1 MIGQQF
7 QQLWTSDDNIHP
19 LQDEPYKSTFFFF
32 NTPDHEELNAEDAST
47 GSVYSV
53 VEHRDPRTRASWCVD
68 YGVCL
73 YPGQYRSL
81 PDFGIR
87 LVGFPG
93 TITFEIL

>member
-47 GSVYSV
+47 GSVLNAV
-53 VEHRDPRTRASWCVD
+53 KFRDPRTRAGRFVDNCV
-68 YGVCL
+68 CPS
-73 YPGQYRSL
+73 PGTVSKC
-81 PDFGIR
+81 PGIR

>member
-47 GSVYSV
+47 GSLLSAG
-53 VEHRDPRTRASWCVD
+53 ESRDPRTRANRCVD
-68 YGVCL
+68 DCICL
-73 YPGQYRSL
+73 YPGQYRS
-81 PDFGIR
+81 
-87 LVGFPG
+87 VPG
-93 TITFEIL
+93 

>member
-1 MIGQQF
+1 MEIMIGQQF

-53 VEHRDPRTRASWCVD
+53 TLIRTVLELR
-68 YGVCL
+68 
-73 YPGQYRSL
+73 
-81 PDFGIR
+81 IR
-87 LVGFPG
+87 VVGFTG
-93 TITFEIL
+93 TITFCNFIAFVAST

>member
-53 VEHRDPRTRASWCVD
+53 TLIRTVLELR
-68 YGVCL
+68 
-73 YPGQYRSL
+73 
-81 PDFGIR
+81 IR
-87 LVGFPG
+87 VVGFTG
-93 TITFEIL
+93 TITFCNFIAFVAST

>member
-53 VEHRDPRTRASWCVD
+53 TLIRTVLESR
-68 YGVCL
+68 
-73 YPGQYRSL
+73 
-81 PDFGIR
+81 IR
-87 LVGFPG
+87 GVGFTG
-93 TITFEIL
+93 TITFCNFIAFVAST

>member
-47 GSVYSV
+47 GSVYS
-53 VEHRDPRTRASWCVD
+53 
-68 YGVCL
+68 
-73 YPGQYRSL
+73 
-81 PDFGIR
+81 GIR
-87 LVGFPG
+87 TVLEFWVLQAP
-93 TITFEIL
+93 

>member
-47 GSVYSV
+47 GSVYRV
-53 VEHRDPRTRASWCVD
+53 H
-68 YGVCL
+68 CL
-73 YPGQYRSL
+73 TQGSTY
-81 PDFGIR
+81 R
-87 LVGFPG
+87 LVRAPLGATWCEFFVLVRCGP
-93 TITFEIL
+93 

>member
-53 VEHRDPRTRASWCVD
+53 VEPRDPRNGSMYALTR
-68 YGVCL
+68 
-73 YPGQYRSL
+73 GQFRSV
-81 PDFGIR
+81 PDFG

-93 TITFEIL
+93 TITFKIS

>member
-53 VEHRDPRTRASWCVD
+53 VEPRDQRTRADRCVD
-68 YGVCL
+68 YCVCL
-73 YPGQYRSL
+73 YPGQCRSV
-81 PDFGIR
+81 PA
-87 LVGFPG
+87 
-93 TITFEIL
+93 

>member
-47 GSVYSV
+47 GSVLSA
-53 VEHRDPRTRASWCVD
+53 VEPRNPRTRAGAWITMFALTRGQFRSV
-68 YGVCL
+68 
-73 YPGQYRSL
+73 PG
-81 PDFGIR
+81 
-87 LVGFPG
+87 
-93 TITFEIL
+93 

>member
-47 GSVYSV
+47 GSVLSA
-53 VEHRDPRTRASWCVD
+53 VESRNPRTDAGRCVD
-68 YGVCL
+68 YCVCL
-73 YPGQYRSL
+73 YPGHYRS
-81 PDFGIR
+81 
-87 LVGFPG
+87 VPG
-93 TITFEIL
+93 

>member
-53 VEHRDPRTRASWCVD
+53 VESRDPRTRAGRCVD
-68 YGVCL
+68 YYVCL
-73 YPGQYRSL
+73 YPGQYRS
-81 PDFGIR
+81 
-87 LVGFPG
+87 VPG
-93 TITFEIL
+93 

>member
-53 VEHRDPRTRASWCVD
+53 TLIRTVLEFWVLQA
-68 YGVCL
+68 
-73 YPGQYRSL
+73 P
-81 PDFGIR
+81 
-87 LVGFPG
+87 
-93 TITFEIL
+93 

>member
-53 VEHRDPRTRASWCVD
+53 
-68 YGVCL
+68 GF
-73 YPGQYRSL
+73 YRHHKRLQFHSL
-81 PDFGIR
+81 C
-87 LVGFPG
+87 GFNLKQP
-93 TITFEIL
+93 

>member
-53 VEHRDPRTRASWCVD
+53 TLIRTVLELR
-68 YGVCL
+68 
-73 YPGQYRSL
+73 
-81 PDFGIR
+81 IR
-87 LVGFPG
+87 VVGFTG
-93 TITFEIL
+93 TIIFCNFITFVAST

>member
-53 VEHRDPRTRASWCVD
+53 IRTV
-68 YGVCL
+68 L
-73 YPGQYRSL
+73 E
-81 PDFGIR
+81 
-87 LVGFPG
+87 LVGFTG
-93 TITFEIL
+93 TITFCNFIAFVALT

>member
-1 MIGQQF
+1 MEIMIGQQF

-53 VEHRDPRTRASWCVD
+53 TLIRTVLDKS
-68 YGVCL
+68 G
-73 YPGQYRSL
+73 GFYRHHK
-81 PDFGIR
+81 R
-87 LVGFPG
+87 L
-93 TITFEIL
+93 

>member
-47 GSVYSV
+47 GSVLSA
-53 VEHRDPRTRASWCVD
+53 VESGNPRTDRHRLL
-68 YGVCL
+68 CL
-73 YPGQYRSL
+73 PLS
-81 PDFGIR
+81 
-87 LVGFPG
+87 G
-93 TITFEIL
+93 TVPKCP